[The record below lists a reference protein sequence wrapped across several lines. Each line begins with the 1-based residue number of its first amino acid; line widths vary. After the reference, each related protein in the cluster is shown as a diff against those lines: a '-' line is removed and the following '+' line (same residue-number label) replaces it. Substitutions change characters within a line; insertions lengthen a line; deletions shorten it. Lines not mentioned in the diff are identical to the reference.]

1 MRRII
6 LLIFALAVVSVS
18 LWVFAESY
26 TVPSQVTV
34 VSEGGVYNLE
44 TGEVTRFYRVDHYIE
59 LIKPYQ
65 HLSSVFSAVAIIAS
79 VALCGLIAFKKLGLK
94 ITVSRNCYS

>member
-1 MRRII
+1 MRQMV
-6 LLIFALAVVSVS
+6 LLMFALAVVSVG

-26 TVPSQVTV
+26 TAPSQATF
-34 VSEGGVYNLE
+34 VSEGGSYNLE
-44 TGEVTRFYRVDHYIE
+44 TGEVTRFYRVGHYIE
-59 LIKPYQ
+59 LVKPYQ

-94 ITVSRNCYS
+94 ITVSRT